1 MCTLHLD
8 NQKNKIMTLT
18 MSETINTIENDAVKN
33 KVLLVE
39 DDTNLGKVLKKYLE
53 LNDYEVELARDG
65 KLGLAAFKASHY
77 DICLLDVMMPN
88 MDGFTLAEEIRNIDP
103 DIPLSFLTAKNM
115 KVDII
120 KGYQLGADDYIM
132 KPFDSEILLH
142 KIKAIVKRNTEFIA
156 AHDTEEFT
164 IGKYYFNSRRSIL
177 QLEGE
182 KEERHLSIKENSLLK
197 LLCETKN
204 DIMLRSEALKKV
216 WGSDSYFNGRSMDV
230 YITKLRKHL
239 KDDSNIEIKTVH
251 GKGFRLMV
259 PDEQT
264 S

>member
-1 MCTLHLD
+1 MSEQTTTLESP
-8 NQKNKIMTLT
+8 QVKNKI
-18 MSETINTIENDAVKN
+18 
-33 KVLLVE
+33 LLVE

-65 KLGLAAFKASHY
+65 KLGLAAFKGGHY

-88 MDGFTLAEEIRNIDP
+88 MDGFQLAEEIRNIDP
-103 DIPLSFLTAKNM
+103 DIPLFFLTAKNM
-115 KVDII
+115 KEDII

-142 KIKAIVKRNTEFIA
+142 KIMAIVKRNTEFIA
-156 AHDTEEFT
+156 AHDTEEFH
-164 IGKYYFNSRRSIL
+164 IGNYYFNSRRSIL
-177 QLEGE
+177 QLKGE

-197 LLCETKN
+197 LLCETRN

-239 KDDSNIEIKTVH
+239 KDDPNIEIKTVH

-259 PDEQT
+259 PDEQVNEA
-264 S
+264 

>member
-1 MCTLHLD
+1 MQVAMAEQT
-8 NQKNKIMTLT
+8 
-18 MSETINTIENDAVKN
+18 NTTTDTVKY

-65 KLGLAAFKASHY
+65 KLGLAAFQADRY

-103 DIPLSFLTAKNM
+103 DIPLFFLTAKNM
-115 KVDII
+115 KEDII

-142 KIKAIVKRNTEFIA
+142 KIMAIIKRNTEFIA
-156 AHDTEEFT
+156 AHTQDEFR
-164 IGKYYFNSRRSIL
+164 IGNYYFNARRSIL
-177 QLEGE
+177 KLDGE
-182 KEERHLSIKENSLLK
+182 TNERHLSIKESELLK
-197 LLCETKN
+197 YLCETQN

-239 KDDSNIEIKTVH
+239 KDDPNVEIKTVH
-251 GKGFRLMV
+251 GKGFRLMI
-259 PDEQT
+259 PEA
-264 S
+264 